1 MFENLKQTSVSPADC
16 IGLYKLF
23 FEWIL
28 SSDQLN
34 LVKHG
39 HEQLMLLGRRRP
51 DIFREFISPNVLI
64 DVFTNSMH
72 SNKPDLVIL
81 VGEILDLLDLKEDV
95 GEQQTED
102 EKALSMVYCNTTDN
116 TLSKVRENED
126 LKRSITN
133 VARYFT

>member
-1 MFENLKQTSVSPADC
+1 MFENLKQTSVSPADS

-28 SSDQLN
+28 SSDQSN

-39 HEQLMLLGRRRP
+39 HEQFMLLGRRRP

-81 VGEILDLLDLKEDV
+81 VGEILDLLDLKDDV
-95 GEQQTED
+95 GDKPTED